1 MRLTNYKQNSMKKRF
16 LFFALPLVAMLSLG
30 SCGDDE
36 IESENNTPNKEQTDP
51 NQPSDGE
58 EDDYDDDDEYTRMCE
73 EKCTTFGQTN
83 GVEYVDLGLPS
94 GNLWATMNIGADK
107 IEAYGDLYSWG
118 ETSTK
123 DNYGEDYYSL
133 YKKDET
139 EVDGFT
145 NYIKG
150 YTKYVPKDKAS
161 EYGYGGFFDNKT
173 TLDLT
178 DDVAHVKLGGS
189 WRMPTACD
197 FDELLENCDKVWCT
211 YQGVNGYKF
220 TAKNGKWLFLPAAG
234 YSDYYGRN
242 DEGNGGYYWSSSL
255 YFDYP
260 YYANS
265 LDFGSGSIY
274 VGIGSRC
281 YDGYSVRAV
290 CPSAR

>member
-1 MRLTNYKQNSMKKRF
+1 MKKRF
-16 LFFALPLVAMLSLG
+16 LFFALPLVAMLSFA
-30 SCGDDE
+30 SCGDDDDE
-36 IESENNTPNKEQTDP
+36 NVNNTPNKEQTDP

-58 EDDYDDDDEYTRMCE
+58 EDDYDDDDEYTRTCE
-73 EKCTTFGQTN
+73 EKCTTFGETN
-83 GVEYVDLGLPS
+83 GVEYMDLGLPS

-123 DNYGEDYYSL
+123 DNYGGDYYSF

-145 NYIKG
+145 SYI
-150 YTKYVPKDKAS
+150 TKYVPKDMAS
-161 EYGYGGFFDNKT
+161 EYNYGGFFDNKT

-197 FDELLENCDKVWCT
+197 FYELLENCDKVWCT
-211 YQGVNGYKF
+211 YQGVYGYKF

-234 YSDYYGRN
+234 YSRSYGGRI
-242 DEGNGGYYWSSSL
+242 DEVHGGYYWSSSL
-255 YFDYP
+255 HSDLPTSAYS
-260 YYANS
+260 YY
-265 LDFGSGSIY
+265 LDFRSGYITVYYSTR
-274 VGIGSRC
+274 G
-281 YDGYSVRAV
+281 DGHSVRAV